1 MSQVLDN
8 QIVPL
13 GDRIAIKPMPQGEKT
28 MGGIIIPDNAKEKP
42 IKGEVVA
49 VGKGMKNDSGQLIP
63 TELKVGDIVLY
74 GKWGG
79 TEVKL
84 GYQDIM
90 IMKESDIL
98 AILKK

>member
-1 MSQVLDN
+1 MSQVLKN
-8 QIVPL
+8 QITPL
-13 GDRIAIKPMPQGEKT
+13 GDRVAIKALPQEDRT
-28 MGGIIIPDNAKEKP
+28 IGGIIIPDNVKEKP
-42 IKGEVVA
+42 MKGEVVA
-49 VGKGMKNDSGQLIP
+49 VGKGMRNDSGQVIP
-63 TELKVGDIVLY
+63 TELQVGDIVLY

-84 GYQDIM
+84 GDQTIM